1 MSLPIPIH
9 VKLLLLPLQDALFNR
24 SRAHKSIDVN
34 RTGLADA
41 VHTPDGLYVSLRVP
55 ARISTFSEHQT
66 ECFNIFRT

>member
-34 RTGLADA
+34 RTGLANA
-41 VHTPDGLYVSLRVP
+41 VHAPDGLDVSLRVP
-55 ARISTFSEHQT
+55 ARTSTFSEYQT
-66 ECFNIFRT
+66 KCFNIFGT